1 MVLSPKI
8 LQASDA
14 LAIDNKSR
22 FQMVL
27 NIMDIDNNDIVAHL
41 TDPEFNIR
49 IKRIKRFIDSVIE
62 LAGGGTTVKTWFGV
76 YLLPPLSPP
85 GGAGWATGKL

>member
-1 MVLSPKI
+1 MVLSQKI
-8 LQASDA
+8 LQDSDA

-41 TDPEFNIR
+41 TDPEFFNIR
-49 IKRIKRFIDSVIE
+49 IKRIKR
-62 LAGGGTTVKTWFGV
+62 
-76 YLLPPLSPP
+76 YLMIY
-85 GGAGWATGKL
+85 KLK

>member
-41 TDPEFNIR
+41 TDPEFFNIR
-49 IKRIKRFIDSVIE
+49 IKRIKR
-62 LAGGGTTVKTWFGV
+62 
-76 YLLPPLSPP
+76 YLMIY
-85 GGAGWATGKL
+85 KLK

>member
-1 MVLSPKI
+1 MVLSQKI
-8 LQASDA
+8 LQDSDA

-41 TDPEFNIR
+41 TDPEFFNIR
-49 IKRIKRFIDSVIE
+49 IKQIKRFIDSVIE
-62 LAGGGTTVKTWFGV
+62 IFNDL
-76 YLLPPLSPP
+76 
-85 GGAGWATGKL
+85 

>member
-14 LAIDNKSR
+14 LAIDNTSR

-27 NIMDIDNNDIVAHL
+27 NIMDIDNNDIVDIVAHL
-41 TDPEFNIR
+41 TDPEFFNIR
-49 IKRIKRFIDSVIE
+49 IKRIKR
-62 LAGGGTTVKTWFGV
+62 
-76 YLLPPLSPP
+76 YLMIY
-85 GGAGWATGKL
+85 KLK

>member
-41 TDPEFNIR
+41 TDPEFFNIK

-62 LAGGGTTVKTWFGV
+62 IFNDL
-76 YLLPPLSPP
+76 
-85 GGAGWATGKL
+85 

>member
-41 TDPEFNIR
+41 TDLEFFNIR
-49 IKRIKRFIDSVIE
+49 IKRIKR
-62 LAGGGTTVKTWFGV
+62 
-76 YLLPPLSPP
+76 YLMIY
-85 GGAGWATGKL
+85 KLK

>member
-27 NIMDIDNNDIVAHL
+27 NIMDINNNDIVAHL
-41 TDPEFNIR
+41 TDPEFFNIR
-49 IKRIKRFIDSVIE
+49 IKRIKR
-62 LAGGGTTVKTWFGV
+62 
-76 YLLPPLSPP
+76 YLMIY
-85 GGAGWATGKL
+85 KLK

>member
-14 LAIDNKSR
+14 MAIDNKSR

-41 TDPEFNIR
+41 TDPEFFNIR
-49 IKRIKRFIDSVIE
+49 IKWIKR
-62 LAGGGTTVKTWFGV
+62 
-76 YLLPPLSPP
+76 YLMIY
-85 GGAGWATGKL
+85 KLK

>member
-27 NIMDIDNNDIVAHL
+27 NIMDIDNNDIVDIVAHL
-41 TDPEFNIR
+41 TDPEFFNIR
-49 IKRIKRFIDSVIE
+49 IKRIKR
-62 LAGGGTTVKTWFGV
+62 
-76 YLLPPLSPP
+76 YLMIY
-85 GGAGWATGKL
+85 KLK

>member
-41 TDPEFNIR
+41 TDPEFFNIR

-62 LAGGGTTVKTWFGV
+62 I
-76 YLLPPLSPP
+76 YEI
-85 GGAGWATGKL
+85 

>member
-41 TDPEFNIR
+41 TDPEFFNIR
-49 IKRIKRFIDSVIE
+49 IKRIKR
-62 LAGGGTTVKTWFGV
+62 
-76 YLLPPLSPP
+76 YLM
-85 GGAGWATGKL
+85 TYKLK

>member
-41 TDPEFNIR
+41 TDPEFFNIK

-62 LAGGGTTVKTWFGV
+62 I
-76 YLLPPLSPP
+76 YEI
-85 GGAGWATGKL
+85 

>member
-41 TDPEFNIR
+41 TDPEFFNIR
-49 IKRIKRFIDSVIE
+49 IKRIKR
-62 LAGGGTTVKTWFGV
+62 
-76 YLLPPLSPP
+76 YLMIY
-85 GGAGWATGKL
+85 KLN

>member
-22 FQMVL
+22 FQMLL

-41 TDPEFNIR
+41 TDPEFFNIR
-49 IKRIKRFIDSVIE
+49 IKQIKR
-62 LAGGGTTVKTWFGV
+62 
-76 YLLPPLSPP
+76 YLMIY
-85 GGAGWATGKL
+85 KLK

>member
-41 TDPEFNIR
+41 TDPEFFNIK

-62 LAGGGTTVKTWFGV
+62 IYEIW
-76 YLLPPLSPP
+76 
-85 GGAGWATGKL
+85 

>member
-41 TDPEFNIR
+41 TDPEFFNIR

-62 LAGGGTTVKTWFGV
+62 IFNDL
-76 YLLPPLSPP
+76 
-85 GGAGWATGKL
+85 

>member
-14 LAIDNKSR
+14 MAIDNKSR
-22 FQMVL
+22 FQMLL
-27 NIMDIDNNDIVAHL
+27 NIMNIEKNDIVAHL
-41 TDPEFNIR
+41 TDPEFFNIR

-62 LAGGGTTVKTWFGV
+62 IFNDL
-76 YLLPPLSPP
+76 
-85 GGAGWATGKL
+85 